1 MTQTVHILNGDSTSH
16 RIKKGNI
23 RGDIIV
29 WREMLADGFIDK
41 DVGSDVFWN
50 KRYTF
55 FENELGIS
63 KLDYYDKTI
72 KELVKIE
79 DLSNYKE
86 VILWFEFD
94 LFCQV
99 NLMALCTYLLKY
111 YKKNIDY
118 FLVCVGKE
126 KDKEN
131 LQTLA
136 DFTPQEY
143 QNLYNNKIRLS
154 RNDLLFAKKSW
165 EVYANNNEKEL
176 GQYNFKKN
184 IKFKYLQLAIN
195 QHLKRFPGKGELNQI
210 DYRILELINSNGRS
224 GKDIIGEL
232 LNWQRKETVYGFGDL
247 QYILHLRK
255 LNDFYEIKD
264 QQYYLNNKGKSIL
277 AK

>member
-1 MTQTVHILNGDSTSH
+1 MTQTVHILNGDSTSYG
-16 RIKKGNI
+16 IKKGNI
-23 RGDIIV
+23 KGDVIV

-41 DVGSDVFWN
+41 DIGSDVFWK

-63 KLDYYDKTI
+63 KLDYYDKCI

-79 DLSNYKE
+79 DLSNYNE
-86 VILWFEFD
+86 VVLWFEFD

-111 YKKNIDY
+111 YRKEISY

-126 KDKEN
+126 KDREN

-136 DFTPQEY
+136 DFSPKRY
-143 QNLYNNKIRLS
+143 QYLYNDKIRLS
-154 RNDLLFAKKSW
+154 RNDLLFAKESW

-176 GQYNFKKN
+176 GQYNFNKN
-184 IKFKYLQLAIN
+184 VKFKYLQLAID

-210 DYRILELINSNGRS
+210 EYKILELIGSNGRKE
-224 GKDIIGEL
+224 KDIIRDL
-232 LNWQRKETVYGFGDL
+232 LNWQRNETVYGFGDL
-247 QYILHLRK
+247 QYILRLRK
-255 LNDFYEIKD
+255 LNDFYMIKD

-277 AK
+277 A